1 VKAITDTR
9 ADFAERVAART
20 PMKRMA
26 RPEEMVGTAI
36 FLAAEASSYITGE
49 TIMVDGGWTAFG
61 A

>member
-1 VKAITDTR
+1 
-9 ADFAERVAART
+9 
-20 PMKRMA
+20 MKRMA